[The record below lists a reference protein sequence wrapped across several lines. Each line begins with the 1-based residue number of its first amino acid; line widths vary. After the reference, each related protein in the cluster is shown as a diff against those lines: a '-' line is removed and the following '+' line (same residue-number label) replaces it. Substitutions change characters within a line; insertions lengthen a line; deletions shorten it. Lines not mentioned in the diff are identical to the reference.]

1 MKKYCGILAIV
12 VLMLLLACNK
22 KANSTKKIFRYNEQ
36 TGIQSLDPAFA
47 KNQSNMWAIHQLY
60 NTLVEV
66 DSNLQIQPS
75 LAHKWSISSDR
86 KTILFFIK
94 PNVFFHDNEVFANG
108 KGRAITAHDV
118 VYSLHRII
126 DKKTASPGAW
136 IFNDRVDSIAPFTA
150 LNDSVFQLKLQQPFQ
165 PILGILT
172 MQYCSIVPKEAVEK
186 YGKDFRSHPCG
197 TGPFKLEQWEEGMAM
212 TMVKNDY
219 YFEKDKD
226 GNQLPYLDA
235 IKISFYDSKATEF
248 LLFRQGKLDFMN
260 DIDPSFKDELLTK
273 QGTLRAQWQ
282 NKLKLNKSPYLN
294 VEYLGILHDSNN
306 ELVKNSALK
315 NKKLRQAINYGFDRK
330 KMMLYLRNS
339 IGTAANSG
347 MVPLGLPSF
356 DSEVVKGY
364 DYNPALA
371 KRLVVESG
379 YKNSEII
386 KINTIPIY
394 ADLASYIAKELEQIG
409 IKIQVDVMQK
419 ALLFEKTSK
428 SQALLFR
435 GSWIADYP
443 DAENY
448 LTLFYSKNPAPPN
461 YTRYKNTA
469 YDILYEKAMQET
481 NDAARQQLYQQ
492 MDKIIVEDAPV
503 IPLWY
508 DMVIHLVQPSV
519 QNFKPN
525 ALNLLEL
532 RWVRKWWVVN
542 RLWCVKLE

>member
-1 MKKYCGILAIV
+1 LHVVPIFSFIFGIMKQVYFCCIFFVTILFTS
-12 VLMLLLACNK
+12 CSNTQQS
-22 KANSTKKIFRYNEQ
+22 NKKIFRYNEQ

-47 KNQSNMWAIHQLY
+47 KNQSNMWAVHQLY

-66 DSNLQIQPS
+66 DTALQIKPS
-75 LAHKWSISSDR
+75 LAYKWQISEDR
-86 KTILFFIK
+86 KTILFYIK
-94 PNVFFHDNEVFANG
+94 PNVFFHNNEAFANG
-108 KGRAITAHDV
+108 KGRAITATDV
-118 VYSLHRII
+118 AYSLQRII
-126 DKKTASPGAW
+126 DKNTASPGAW
-136 IFNDRVDSIAPFTA
+136 IFNGRVDSIAPFTA

-172 MQYCSIVPKEAVEK
+172 MQYCSIVPKEVVEK

-197 TGPFKLEQWEEGMAM
+197 TGPFALEKWEEGMAL
-212 TMVKNDY
+212 TMVKNEN
-219 YFEKDKD
+219 YFEKDATGK
-226 GNQLPYLDA
+226 NLPYLDA

-260 DIDPSFKDELLTK
+260 DIDASFKDELLTK
-273 QGTLRAQWQ
+273 QGTLRPQWQ
-282 NKLKLNKSPYLN
+282 NKVQLNKSPYLN
-294 VEYLGILHDSNN
+294 VEYLGILHDTSNG
-306 ELVKNSALK
+306 LVKTSNLK

-347 MVPLGLPSF
+347 MVPMGLPSF
-356 DSEVVKGY
+356 DSEIVKGY
-364 DYNPALA
+364 TYNPVLA
-371 KRLVVESG
+371 KQLVKESG
-379 YKNSEII
+379 YNSNEII
-386 KINTIPIY
+386 KLSTIPIY
-394 ADLASYIAKELEQIG
+394 ADLASYIAKEVEQIG
-409 IKIQVDVMQK
+409 VKIQVDIMQK
-419 ALLFEKTSK
+419 ALLLEKTSK

-461 YTRYKNTA
+461 YTRYKNVA
-469 YDILYEKAMQET
+469 FDALYEQAMLET
-481 NDAARQQLYQQ
+481 DVAKRNKLYQQ

-508 DMVIHLVQPSV
+508 DMVIHLVQPNV
-519 QNFKPN
+519 QQFKPN

-532 RWVRKWWVVN
+532 RWAK
-542 RLWCVKLE
+542 K